1 MEVKRGDVVIAVL
14 TGDYGKPRPVVVAQS
29 DVFNPTH
36 SSIVVCPITSHLVE
50 SPLFRLTVSPGPGT
64 GLRTESQIMIDKL
77 VALRTDRIRKRIG
90 TLRPSEL
97 RDLDRALRVWLALAP
112 R

>member
-1 MEVKRGDVVIAVL
+1 MEVTRGDVVIAVV
-14 TGDYGKPRPVVVAQS
+14 TGDYGKPRPVVVVQS
-29 DVFNPTH
+29 DLFNPTH
-36 SSIVVCPITSHLVE
+36 PSIVVCPITSHFVE
-50 SPLFRLTVSPGPGT
+50 SPLFRLTVSPDPSN

-77 VALRTDRIRKRIG
+77 TALRADRIRKRIG

-97 RDLDRALRVWLALAP
+97 RDLDRALRVWLALDT

>member
-1 MEVKRGDVVIAVL
+1 MEVKRGDVVIAVAA
-14 TGDYGKPRPVVVAQS
+14 GDYSKPRPVVVVQS
-29 DVFNPTH
+29 DVYNPTH
-36 SSIVVCPITSHLVE
+36 SSIVVCPITSHFVE
-50 SPLFRLTVSPGPGT
+50 SPLFRLTVSPDPSN

-77 VALRTDRIRKRIG
+77 VALRAGRIRKRIG

-97 RDLDRALRVWLALAP
+97 RDLDRALRVWLALDS